1 MPTTPFG
8 DSLRHWRR
16 RRGLSQ
22 LELSGRS
29 ATTARHLSF
38 LETGR
43 SRPLPAMVER
53 LAAALELPLR
63 ERNRLLH
70 VAGLAAVYPHGDL
83 DDDDLAPFKRVIDRM
98 LAAHEPFP
106 ALVLDRHWNVLRTNV
121 AATFLVPAGTER
133 NAVRLAVETWRPQVE
148 NWDDVAPSLLERLDR
163 DLRRAPGDGLLAEL
177 HALVESS
184 TSARTAPVRGR
195 VLCPRFRFGD
205 QVVRTV
211 TVVAA
216 FEHAVDVTLD
226 EVRVELVYPEDAEAE
241 AFFRAAAAAPV
252 PVPRGDACLT

>member
-1 MPTTPFG
+1 MTTTPFG
-8 DSLRHWRR
+8 DGLRHWRR

-43 SRPLPAMVER
+43 SRPSAAMVER

-70 VAGLAAVYPHGDL
+70 LAGLAASYPHGDL
-83 DDDDLAPFKRVIDRM
+83 DDDDLAPFRRVIDRM

-106 ALVLDRHWNVLRTNV
+106 ALVLDRHWDVLRTN
-121 AATFLVPAGTER
+121 AAAAFLLPDGPER
-133 NAVRLAVETWRPQVE
+133 NAVRLAVHTWRPLVE
-148 NWDDVAPSLLERLDR
+148 NWDDVAPSLMERLER
-163 DLRRAPGDGLLAEL
+163 DLRRSPADDRLAEL
-177 HALVESS
+177 HTLVERS
-184 TSARTAPVRGR
+184 TSGRTGSTTGR
-195 VLCPRFRFGD
+195 VLCPRFRFGK

-226 EVRVELVYPEDAEAE
+226 EVRVELIYPEDAEAE
-241 AFFRAAAAAPV
+241 AFFRTAAGPPLPAQGVEA
-252 PVPRGDACLT
+252 RMT

>member
-1 MPTTPFG
+1 MLTTPFG

-29 ATTARHLSF
+29 ATTTRHLSF

-43 SRPLPAMVER
+43 SRPSRAMVER
-53 LAAALELPLR
+53 LAASLELPLR

-70 VAGLAAVYPHGDL
+70 LAGLPAAFPQGDL
-83 DDDDLAPFKRVIDRM
+83 DADDLAPFRRVIDRM

-106 ALVLDRHWNVLRTNV
+106 GLVLDRHWDVLRTN
-121 AATFLVPAGTER
+121 AAASFLVPESGER
-133 NAVRLAVETWRPQVE
+133 NAVRLAVDTWRPLVE
-148 NWDDVAPSLLERLDR
+148 NWDDVAPSLLERLER
-163 DLRRAPGDGLLAEL
+163 DLRRAPTDERLAEL
-177 HALVESS
+177 HALVENSIS
-184 TSARTAPVRGR
+184 GRPQPTTGR

-226 EVRVELVYPEDAEAE
+226 EVRVELIYPEDAAAE
-241 AFFRAAAAAPV
+241 EFFRTAATLRHAAPV
-252 PVPRGDACLT
+252 GT

>member
-1 MPTTPFG
+1 MTTTPFG
-8 DSLRHWRR
+8 EGLRHWRR

-43 SRPLPAMVER
+43 SRPSAAMVER
-53 LAAALELPLR
+53 LAAALDLPLR

-70 VAGLAAVYPHGDL
+70 LAGLAAAYPQGDL
-83 DDDDLAPFKRVIDRM
+83 DGADLAPFRRVIDRM

-106 ALVLDRHWNVLRTNV
+106 ALVLDRCWNVLQTN
-121 AATFLVPAGTER
+121 AAASFLVPDDRER
-133 NAVRLAVETWRPQVE
+133 NAVRLAVHTWRPYVE
-148 NWDDVAPSLLERLDR
+148 NWDDVAPSLLERLER
-163 DLRRAPGDGLLAEL
+163 DLRRAPADELLAEL
-177 HALVESS
+177 HRLVEQSS
-184 TSARTAPVRGR
+184 SGRTGAPTGR

-241 AFFRAAAAAPV
+241 AFFRGASATPV
-252 PVPRGDACLT
+252 PEPVT